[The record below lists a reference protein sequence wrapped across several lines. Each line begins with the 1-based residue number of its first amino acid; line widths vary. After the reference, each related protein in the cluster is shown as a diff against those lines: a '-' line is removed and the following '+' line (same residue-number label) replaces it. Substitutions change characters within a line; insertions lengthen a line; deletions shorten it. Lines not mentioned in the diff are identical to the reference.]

1 MRNPLIPNRQNGVS
15 FDDFMGK
22 FRQFSGNPMQMLSQI
37 GLNIPQGVNNPGEII
52 QHLMNSGKLSQEQY
66 SQLQQTAQNIRNN
79 PMFQQQMQMMGKK

>member
-15 FDDFMGK
+15 FDDFMGR
-22 FRQFSGNPMQMLSQI
+22 FRQFSGNPMQMLSQS

>member
-15 FDDFMGK
+15 FDDFMDR
-22 FRQFSGNPMQMLSQI
+22 FRQFSGNPMQMLSQSS
-37 GLNIPQGVNNPGEII
+37 LNIPQGVNNPGEII

>member
-1 MRNPLIPNRQNGVS
+1 MRNPLIPNGQNGVS
-15 FDDFMGK
+15 FNDFMSR
-22 FRQFSGNPMQMLSQI
+22 FQQFSGNPMQMLSQS
-37 GLNIPQGVNNPGEII
+37 GLNIPQGLNNPSEII

>member
-15 FDDFMGK
+15 FDDFMGR
-22 FRQFSGNPMQMLSQI
+22 FRRFSGNPMQMLSQS
-37 GLNIPQGVNNPGEII
+37 GLNIPQGLNNPSEII

>member
-1 MRNPLIPNRQNGVS
+1 MRNPLIPNRQNNVS
-15 FDDFMGK
+15 FDDFMGR
-22 FRQFSGNPMQMLSQI
+22 FRQFSGNPMQMLSQS
-37 GLNIPQGVNNPGEII
+37 GLNIPQGLNNPSEII